1 MSDRYTAVMTALT
14 QDPELQARVLAAAT
28 PEERAAILTAAG
40 LELPTTEEIE
50 AAKLAGVDGGMA
62 VSSTT
67 AVDCAFAGCSMA
79 AAST

>member
-1 MSDRYTAVMTALT
+1 MSSAYANVVAALNA
-14 QDPELQARVLAAAT
+14 DPELQEKVLAAAT

-67 AVDCAFAGCSMA
+67 VVDCAFAGCSMA

>member
-28 PEERAAILTAAG
+28 PEERAALLSAAG

-50 AAKLAGVDGGMA
+50 AAKLADVAGGA
-62 VSSTT
+62 QGST
-67 AVDCAFAGCSMA
+67 AVDCAYAACSMA

>member
-1 MSDRYTAVMTALT
+1 MSSAYTNVVAALKA
-14 QDPELQARVLAAAT
+14 DPELQEKVLAAAT

-50 AAKLAGVDGGMA
+50 AAKLTDVAGGAQG
-62 VSSTT
+62 ST